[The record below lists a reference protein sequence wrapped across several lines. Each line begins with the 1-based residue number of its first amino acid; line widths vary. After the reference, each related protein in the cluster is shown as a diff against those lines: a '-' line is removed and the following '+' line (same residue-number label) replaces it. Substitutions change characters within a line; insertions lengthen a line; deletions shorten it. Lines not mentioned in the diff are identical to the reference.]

1 MSNWDSNLNGSTNKR
16 LVLPP
21 SQLMDELS
29 EFQMV
34 HSRHRLPRNKDI
46 SSDRINGQIINIA
59 LHAEMHWNWAAVE
72 SYVSFPPPDCR
83 LQFYNDV
90 TRVNMFWR
98 RPARPINQSRLAFS
112 CHLSHASGLLLSLVV
127 FVVVVDVNRLGKVWL
142 LLNGLC
148 PMIPLC
154 CCCLSKVVQTLPPLS
169 QPSQHQQYYDG
180 SSLHNTTIH
189 CRSIFLPKVRA
200 QNQKQKQNQG
210 IGLQRKGSQ
219 IQEEEEK
226 RSHLYHWSLKWPR
239 GKLSVFLEAQSPRP
253 SLGVEFSEKKV
264 SFV

>member
-1 MSNWDSNLNGSTNKR
+1 MFLTKT
-16 LVLPP
+16 
-21 SQLMDELS
+21 
-29 EFQMV
+29 
-34 HSRHRLPRNKDI
+34 
-46 SSDRINGQIINIA
+46 INIA

-98 RPARPINQSRLAFS
+98 RPARAINQSRLAFS

-180 SSLHNTTIH
+180 SSLHNASLH
-189 CRSIFLPKVRA
+189 CRSIFLPTLQA
-200 QNQKQKQNQG
+200 QNQHQG
-210 IGLQRKGSQ
+210 IGLLRKGSQ

-226 RSHLYHWSLKWPR
+226 RSYLYHWSPWLLLFLKWPSGKFPFFRGSKSKTIFRSGIFR
-239 GKLSVFLEAQSPRP
+239 GKIQSHLYNWSPWLLP
-253 SLGVEFSEKKV
+253 Q
-264 SFV
+264 